1 MRVGVLAGLLT
12 FVAGEW
18 RCACAQWHS
27 MPRDPLSPWLH
38 RCSAVG
44 GRRGRRLGARA
55 LWAWRTSGWPQLG
68 RHAAIHAQ
76 VREVGTGTGT
86 VGCVGRTLSVLAGVG
101 RSEKKAKRKSGWL
114 VRRPGRPS
122 LWGSPRASSL
132 GEATAESEIACVLR
146 IGGRAYQMVEGSRQS
161 QFGVGNK
168 RKCHYPLGEG
178 GRSADDQALGP

>member
-114 VRRPGRPS
+114 VRSAPRSAIFVGASARFVVGRGDRLVGDS
-122 LWGSPRASSL
+122 IRAPHWRSC
-132 GEATAESEIACVLR
+132 IP
-146 IGGRAYQMVEGSRQS
+146 GGRRIAPISVRCWPCTQV
-161 QFGVGNK
+161 
-168 RKCHYPLGEG
+168 PLPTGRG
-178 GRSADDQALGP
+178 GP